1 MQSIRQPE
9 HFSVCFRYCF
19 PFGRPE
25 GALKATLSLLERV
38 RMEVKDNMYAETW
51 TLLWWH
57 IVVEWPSFSFLE
69 DFFFYLSSNT
79 RINMRKLPASQIV
92 KIYWWFAPNLS
103 MNHGQ
108 ALTAQLCS
116 GIFYFDSNRG
126 AWSILSCKEAF
137 TINFKLNYLSI
148 NG

>member
-1 MQSIRQPE
+1 MQLIRQPE

-38 RMEVKDNMYAETW
+38 RMEVKDR
-51 TLLWWH
+51 WH
-57 IVVEWPSFSFLE
+57 VRRDMNIIVVVEWPSFSFLE
-69 DFFFYLSSNT
+69 DFFFYLSSNI

-92 KIYWWFAPNLS
+92 KIYWWYAPNLS

-108 ALTAQLCS
+108 ALTAQLCT

>member
-38 RMEVKDNMYAETW
+38 RMEVKDR
-51 TLLWWH
+51 WH
-57 IVVEWPSFSFLE
+57 VRRDMNIIVVVEWPSFSFLE
-69 DFFFYLSSNT
+69 DFFFYLSSNI

-92 KIYWWFAPNLS
+92 KIYWWYAPNLS

-108 ALTAQLCS
+108 ALTAQLCT

>member
-1 MQSIRQPE
+1 MQLIRQPE

-38 RMEVKDNMYAETW
+38 RMEVKDR
-51 TLLWWH
+51 WH
-57 IVVEWPSFSFLE
+57 VRRDMNIIVVVEWPSFSFLE
-69 DFFFYLSSNT
+69 DFFFYLSSNI

-92 KIYWWFAPNLS
+92 KIYWWYAPNLS

-108 ALTAQLCS
+108 ALTAQLCT

-126 AWSILSCKEAF
+126 AWSILSCNEAF